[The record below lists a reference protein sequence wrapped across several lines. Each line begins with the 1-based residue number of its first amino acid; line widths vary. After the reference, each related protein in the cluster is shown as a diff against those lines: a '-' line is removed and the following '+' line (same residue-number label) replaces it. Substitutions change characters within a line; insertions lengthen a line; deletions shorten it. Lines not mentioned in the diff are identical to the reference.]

1 MGVASQSLQ
10 GKGSGRCG
18 GRALGTANRIYYNVQ
33 PTVRV
38 LGERLASSRL
48 VFGMARG
55 AMAFPCLLWPAA
67 DPVKFEVIFDTVL
80 GGETSK

>member
-1 MGVASQSLQ
+1 MGVASQSLL
-10 GKGSGRCG
+10 GKGSGRG
-18 GRALGTANRIYYNVQ
+18 SGRDLGTANRIYYNVQ

-55 AMAFPCLLWPAA
+55 TMAFPCLLWPAA
-67 DPVKFEVIFDTVL
+67 DPVKFEVVFEAVL
-80 GGETSK
+80 GGKTSK